1 MTANGVPGKLDGF
14 ELGPPPWLYPLPRER
29 FAG

>member
-1 MTANGVPGKLDGF
+1 VPGKLDGF